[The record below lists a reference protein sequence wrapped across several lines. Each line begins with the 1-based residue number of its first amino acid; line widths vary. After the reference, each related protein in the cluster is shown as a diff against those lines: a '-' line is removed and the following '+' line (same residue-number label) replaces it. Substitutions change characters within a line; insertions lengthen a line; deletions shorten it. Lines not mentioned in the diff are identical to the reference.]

1 MKTRKNL
8 LALGLL
14 AALSASAYPSF
25 AQTATLKSA
34 TPIAA
39 SAPTAVPSLVPY
51 SGAAIAPD
59 GKALTGESTITFQ
72 IFKEE
77 TGGEALWT
85 ETQTVAVDPTGH
97 YKVQL
102 GATSPNGLPTDLFST
117 GEARWL
123 EVQIAGEN
131 PQARV
136 LLASVPY
143 ALKAGD
149 ATTLGGL
156 PVSAFALAGAK
167 TASVAAIA
175 SVPGFGPDAN
185 SNVTTPGGTTGYLP
199 VFTGTATVADSIL
212 FSTATGI
219 GVGDVPNSTAVFDV
233 NGKSIWRGLL
243 NVSRAG
249 NATTAGGFDSYPM
262 FFQASAFNS
271 STHAAVL
278 PNFQLQVE
286 PTGNNTASPGATFN
300 LLSSP
305 TGGTP
310 AETGL
315 FFNSNGT
322 LHFAPGQTFPGTGAG
337 TITGV
342 TAGTALTGGG
352 TTGNVTLNVDLTKI
366 PELAKANTF
375 TGTQTI
381 GGGDLDLPATT
392 SSTVGVINIGGVP
405 FLQGY
410 TKANDNVF
418 VGNAGNFKTTGSYTT
433 AAGFFALASQSSG
446 FENTAF
452 GYGTLYEDTTGY
464 YNTAVG
470 MEALIGNTTGTVNT
484 AIGAFSGPTAATLS
498 NTTAVGAEAT
508 VGQNNTLVLGNTNAT
523 PGSEF
528 VNVGIGTETPASAL
542 EISVNAPGAIG
553 PALSLTNSVSSGS
566 NYYSGNATAINFYTY
581 PVASSVQPGA
591 QISAVDDGADD
602 PDFSLDNLVFS
613 SEYPDGQFSFLQQN
627 MIIYAGG
634 QVVLGTNPDDT
645 SSPNNALLTVLQ
657 PYPGGQDGINTIG
670 ASSVVP
676 ANGIVAMGG
685 INTEPGA
692 ATEYGGTGGV
702 FTGGDGDAGGIG
714 GDGILAQVNPDS
726 LQSSPGYAGVFEGDV
741 VIDGTLFADTKD
753 FKIDHPLDPANKY
766 LMHTSVESSEMMN
779 IYTGNVTTDELGI
792 ATITLPDWFESLNT
806 DFRYQLTTIG
816 RDAHAW
822 ISQEI
827 ANKQFKISTNAS
839 NVKVS
844 WQVTA
849 VRQDAYAK
857 AHPMIVEVEK
867 PDRERGFYQHP
878 EFYGQPATKQ
888 TEWGRHP
895 QMMQRLTA
903 QEAASKKEAVPATHA
918 KHQSGAPASAVN
930 RNFTHNHAALI
941 KPIAA
946 VKP

>member
-1 MKTRKNL
+1 MKTRKTW
-8 LALGLL
+8 LALGLM
-14 AALSASAYPSF
+14 AVLSAPAHPSF

-51 SGAAIAPD
+51 SGLAPAID
-59 GKALTGESTITFQ
+59 GKPLAGESGITFQ
-72 IFKEE
+72 IYKDEV
-77 TGGEALWT
+77 GGEALWT
-85 ETQTVAVDPTGH
+85 ESQTVAVDATGH

-102 GATSPNGLPTDLFST
+102 GATNPNGLPADLFST

-123 EVQIAGEN
+123 EVQFAGEA

-149 ATTLGGL
+149 AATLGGL
-156 PVSAFALAGAK
+156 PVSAFALAGAR
-167 TASVAAIA
+167 TAPTLA

-199 VFTGTATVADSIL
+199 VFTGTTTVADSIL

-249 NATTAGGFDSYPM
+249 TATAASGFDSYPM
-262 FFQASAFNS
+262 FFQASSYNS

-278 PNFQLQVE
+278 PNFQIQVE
-286 PTGNNTASPGATFN
+286 PTGNNTAAPGATFN
-300 LLSSP
+300 LLSSA

-310 AETGL
+310 AETGF

-322 LHFAPGQTFPGTGAG
+322 LHFAPGQTFPGTGPG

-352 TTGNVTLNVDLTKI
+352 TSGNVTLNLDLTKV
-366 PELAKANTF
+366 PELAKTNTF

-392 SSTVGVINIGGVP
+392 GATVGVLNIGGVP
-405 FLQGY
+405 FLHGY

-418 VGNAGNFKTTGSYTT
+418 VGNAGNFKTTGFDT
-433 AAGFFALASQSSG
+433 AGVGFGALANLTSG
-446 FENTAF
+446 FANTAT
-452 GYGTLYEDTTGY
+452 GSGALLDDTTGNE
-464 YNTAVG
+464 NTGVG
-470 MEALIGNTTGTVNT
+470 IDTLFSVSTGGSNT
-484 AIGAFSGPTAATLS
+484 AIGAFANVASGALS
-498 NTTAVGAEAT
+498 NTTELGADAT
-508 VGQNNTLVLGNTNAT
+508 AGQSNTLILGNTDST
-523 PGSEF
+523 PGGEF
-528 VNVGIGTETPASAL
+528 VNVGIGTETPISAL
-542 EISVNAPGAIG
+542 EISVNAAGAIG
-553 PALSLTNSVSSGS
+553 PALTLTNSVSNGS
-566 NYYSGNATAINFYTY
+566 STYSGNAAAINFYTY
-581 PVASSVQPGA
+581 PVKSSVQPGA
-591 QISAVDDGADD
+591 QISAVDNGADD

-676 ANGIVAMGG
+676 ANGIVATGG
-685 INTEPGA
+685 TNTEPGA
-692 ATEYGGTGGV
+692 STDYGGTGGV
-702 FTGGDGDAGGIG
+702 FIGGDGDGGGIG
-714 GDGILAQVNPDS
+714 GDGILAQTNSDS

-741 VIDGTLFADTKD
+741 IIDGTLFADAKD

-867 PDRERGFYQHP
+867 PARERGFYQHP

-895 QMMQRLTA
+895 QMMQHLKAQQAAAKTA
-903 QEAASKKEAVPATHA
+903 SVAVGHV

-930 RNFTHNHAALI
+930 RTFTHHAAPQV